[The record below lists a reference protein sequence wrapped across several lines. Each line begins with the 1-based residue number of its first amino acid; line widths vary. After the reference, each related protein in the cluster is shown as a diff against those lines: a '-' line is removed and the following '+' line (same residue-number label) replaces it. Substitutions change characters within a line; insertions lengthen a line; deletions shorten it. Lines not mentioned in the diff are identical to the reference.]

1 MNEGLVPYVRSSDED
16 IDEDHLE
23 EERRLLYVAITRA
36 KDSLVISSP
45 AKRFGKRIGKSLFMD
60 EIM

>member
-1 MNEGLVPYVRSSDED
+1 MRASAED
-16 IDEDHLE
+16 IEEAHLE
-23 EERRLLYVAITRA
+23 EERRRLYVAITRA